1 MKFQKVFL
9 GLAIAILVVVLFK
22 YHISDAY
29 GLQPEAHI
37 PGYCEKYGWPKERER
52 EVCEMAEQVPC
63 LTLWGMW
70 LMADNESKAVKQIIA
85 KKYVK
90 RGCLYGAY

>member
-22 YHISDAY
+22 YHISDAH
-29 GLQPEAHI
+29 GLLPEAHI
-37 PGYCEKYGWPKERER
+37 PGYCEKYGWPQIRER
-52 EVCEMAEQVPC
+52 EVCEMTERVSCRA
-63 LTLWGMW
+63 LYGMW
-70 LMADNESKAVKQIIA
+70 LMAENESKVVKKIIA
-85 KKYVK
+85 DKYLK